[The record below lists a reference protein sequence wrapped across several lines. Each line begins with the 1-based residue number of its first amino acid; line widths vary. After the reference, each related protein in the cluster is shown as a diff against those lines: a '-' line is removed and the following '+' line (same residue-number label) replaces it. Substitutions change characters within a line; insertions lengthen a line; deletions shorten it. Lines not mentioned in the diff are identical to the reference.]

1 MDIPPLQQCGVPASI
16 GLPILFFCVALIV
29 RAIFSFLETSITAMR
44 LFKLKEL
51 ARTSSPRYEAMFH
64 ALEKN
69 PHQVLIAILI
79 TSSLADVTCAA
90 LLTNIIETIF
100 TQLNVSEGL
109 GFSLGVG
116 ITAMVIVLF
125 GEIIPKNFAKGE
137 GEQIFP
143 KLLWLANF
151 VFRLLS
157 PIVYIVVAVSNFIML
172 ATKGKPAF
180 QEVGDWVSSEQEIQF
195 LIGYI
200 HGKGLME
207 PEKTEMLQAIFE
219 LGTTPINEIMRPMP
233 SIISVDI
240 NTNVRDTLKI
250 FTKYQYTRLPV
261 YQDRPE
267 NIVGMVHQKD
277 IFYLLSHNEEKS
289 LADIMRPIL
298 FIPETVKVS
307 QLLREF
313 RLRQMHIA
321 IVLAEDGTVGG
332 LITLEDVLEE
342 IVGEINDEHEPTP
355 QQIVP
360 LRHGG
365 WLVDASIPLPELGTF
380 LNIIFDP
387 TPTVN
392 VEQVSLSEFMRSQL
406 PVAPKKG
413 DGLQYKDF
421 YFQIQQAD
429 AKRVRQVLIFLKN
442 DLR

>member
-1 MDIPPLQQCGVPASI
+1 MDLPPLQHL

-51 ARTSSPRYEAMFH
+51 ARTSSPRYDALFH

-79 TSSLADVTCAA
+79 TSSLADVTCAT
-90 LLTNIIETIF
+90 LLTHIIESTLTYF
-100 TQLNVSEGL
+100 HFAEGL

-125 GEIIPKNFAKGE
+125 GEILPKNFAKGQ
-137 GEQIFP
+137 GERIFP
-143 KLLWLANF
+143 KMLWLANF
-151 VFRLLS
+151 VFWFLS
-157 PIVYIVVAVSNFIML
+157 PVVMLVVKFANFIMF
-172 ATKGKPAF
+172 AAKGTPAF
-180 QEVGDWVSSEQEIQF
+180 QEASDWVSSEQEIQF

-207 PEKTEMLQAIFE
+207 PEKTEMLQNIFE
-219 LGTTPINEIMRPMP
+219 LGTTPINEIMIPMAGV
-233 SIISVDI
+233 ISVDI
-240 NTNVRDTLKI
+240 NTDVRDTLKI

-261 YQDRPE
+261 YQETTD

-277 IFYLLSHNEEKS
+277 IFFLLSHNEQKS

-321 IVLAEDGTVGG
+321 IVLGEDDKATG

-342 IVGEINDEHEPTP
+342 IVGEISDEHEATP

-365 WLVDASIPLPELGTF
+365 WLVDASIPIAELSSF
-380 LNIIFDP
+380 LGIIFD
-387 TPTVN
+387 TQSDLN
-392 VEQVSLSEFMRSQL
+392 LNDFMNEQLQHT
-406 PVAPKKG
+406 PKKG
-413 DGLQYKDF
+413 EGFLYKDF
-421 YFQIQQAD
+421 YFQVQQAD
-429 AKRVRQVLIFLKN
+429 ARRVKQVIVFLKN

>member
-1 MDIPPLQQCGVPASI
+1 MDIPPLQHL
-16 GLPILFFCVALIV
+16 GLPILFFCFALTI

-51 ARTSSPRYEAMFH
+51 ARTSSPRYEALFH

-79 TSSLADVTCAA
+79 TSSLADVTCAT

-100 TQLNVSEGL
+100 TYFHFSEGL

-125 GEIIPKNFAKGE
+125 GEILPKNFAKGQ

-143 KLLWLANF
+143 KMLWLANF
-151 VFRLLS
+151 VFRFLS
-157 PIVYIVVAVSNFIML
+157 PVVMLVVKFANFIMF
-172 ATKGKPAF
+172 AAKGTPAF
-180 QEVGDWVSSEQEIQF
+180 QEASDWVSSEQEIQF

-200 HGKGLME
+200 HGKGMME
-207 PEKTEMLQAIFE
+207 PEKTEMLQNIFE
-219 LGTTPINEIMRPMP
+219 LGTTPINQIMRPKEN
-233 SIISVDI
+233 IISVDI

-261 YQDRPE
+261 FQENQD

-277 IFYLLSHNEEKS
+277 IFYLLSHGEEKS

-321 IVLAEDGTVGG
+321 IVLNEETKIAG

-342 IVGEINDEHEPTP
+342 IVGEINDEHEATP
-355 QQIVP
+355 QQIIP

-365 WLVDASIPLPELGTF
+365 WLIEANIPLAELGTF
-380 LNIIFDP
+380 LNITFDDQTSQSLAEFMAKEMQH
-387 TPTVN
+387 TPTRG
-392 VEQVSLSEFMRSQL
+392 EGFL
-406 PVAPKKG
+406 
-413 DGLQYKDF
+413 YKDF
-421 YFQIQQAD
+421 YFQVQQAD
-429 AKRVRQVLIFLKN
+429 TRRVKQVIVFLKN

>member
-1 MDIPPLQQCGVPASI
+1 MDLPSEMVCQPPQHI
-16 GLPILFFCVALIV
+16 GLPILFFCVALTI

-51 ARTSSPRYEAMFH
+51 ARTTSPRYESLFH
-64 ALEKN
+64 TLEKN

-79 TSSLADVTCAA
+79 TSSLADVTCAT

-100 TQLNVSEGL
+100 SYFNLAEGL

-125 GEIIPKNFAKGE
+125 GEILPKNFAKGK

-143 KLLWLANF
+143 KMLPLANF
-151 VFRLLS
+151 VYWLMS
-157 PIVYIVVAVSNFIML
+157 PIVMLVVKFANFIMYSV
-172 ATKGKPAF
+172 KGVPAF
-180 QEVGDWVSSEQEIQF
+180 QESIDWVSSEQEIQF

-207 PEKTEMLQAIFE
+207 PEKTEMLQNIFE
-219 LGTTPINEIMRPMP
+219 LGTTPINEIMRPA
-233 SIISVDI
+233 STIVSVDI
-240 NTNVRDTLKI
+240 TTNVRDTLKI
-250 FTKYQYTRLPV
+250 FTKFTYTRLPV
-261 YQDRPE
+261 YQNNPD

-277 IFYLLSHNEEKS
+277 IFYLLSHGEEKS

-298 FIPETVKVS
+298 FVPETVKVS

-313 RLRQMHIA
+313 RLRQMHMA
-321 IVLAEDGTVGG
+321 IVLSEDGTVGG

-365 WLVDASIPLPELGTF
+365 WLVDATIPLTELGAF
-380 LNIIFDP
+380 LNIDFG
-387 TPTVN
+387 
-392 VEQVSLSEFMRSQL
+392 EQASLSLDEFMKEQL
-406 PVAPKKG
+406 KLTPKKG
-413 DGLQYKDF
+413 DGFFFKDF
-421 YFQIQQAD
+421 YFQVQQAD
-429 AKRVRQVLIFLKN
+429 SKHVHQVIVFLKN